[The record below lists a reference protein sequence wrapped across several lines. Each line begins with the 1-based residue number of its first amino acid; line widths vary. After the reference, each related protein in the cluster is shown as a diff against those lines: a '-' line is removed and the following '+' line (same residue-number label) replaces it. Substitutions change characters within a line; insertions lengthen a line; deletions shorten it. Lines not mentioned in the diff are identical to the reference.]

1 MTPIHHLRVPL
12 LAITLALAAVP
23 AWAESFSGRVV
34 GVTDG
39 DTVKVLTADK
49 REERIRLSGIDAPE
63 KSQPFGQASKK
74 HLSDQMFGQT
84 VTVEW
89 DKRDRYDRIVGRIL
103 VGGTDANL
111 GQITAG
117 LAWHYKKYEDEQPAA
132 ERRVYAEAEVRAR
145 NAGVG
150 LWRDRDPI
158 PPWDF
163 RKQKRGD

>member
-1 MTPIHHLRVPL
+1 MPHHYVRSSLV
-12 LAITLALAAVP
+12 AITLAFASIP
-23 AWAESFSGRVV
+23 AWAEVFSGRVV

-39 DTVKVLTADK
+39 DTIKVLTADR

-63 KSQPFGQASKK
+63 KAQPYGQVSKK
-74 HLSDQMFGQT
+74 HLSDQVFGQT

-132 ERRVYAEAEVRAR
+132 ERRVYADAEVRAR
-145 NAGVG
+145 DAGIG
-150 LWRDRDPI
+150 LWRDRDPT
-158 PPWDF
+158 PPWDW
-163 RKQKRGD
+163 RKQKRGN